1 MLLFL
6 LSLYSVGSQEMV
18 HLSEVA
24 CGDRLEETL
33 VMIKSALMFRTGPLT
48 VHIFADDML
57 RPDLKIQV
65 QIKLE
70 LLRKKGENT
79 DRTLS

>member
-1 MLLFL
+1 
-6 LSLYSVGSQEMV
+6 
-18 HLSEVA
+18 
-24 CGDRLEETL
+24 
-33 VMIKSALMFRTGPLT
+33 MIKSALMFRTGPLT